1 MASTITPKDIERIV
15 AEALDQPTKEVK
27 KSALTQLGIKLEKIA
42 KQIQQQES
50 KIMSYDS
57 EIQRFISQGMS
68 RASAI
73 TQAYKENKIDVVIN
87 EEEQKLMDL
96 ILSGYLAVEKVRSAL
111 TGETIDYQIG
121 AGSKKTG
128 KIIEANM
135 TYEELAPYFKL
146 EYRSEGYS
154 IRIRVSQKM
163 VKTVL
168 QKQYSEIN
176 QNVDEIVS
184 FTPGASSLYS
194 SVFRYY
200 TDTRLNSG
208 TGTVG
213 NWGNF
218 YEAYRLLLAKSKQGN
233 LWIPDVDSIAS
244 AFREVLSGSG
254 KSGSFA
260 AGGDVFNTQVKGTFG
275 SSPTLTSSQS
285 VINALLDLK
294 MALEQYIE
302 TSSADALVNMLTRSQ
317 GGEAIFESARQE
329 AEDNIR
335 RLLESFNK

>member
-1 MASTITPKDIERIV
+1 MASTITPKDIEKIV
-15 AEALDQPTKEVK
+15 AEALDQPTKEAK
-27 KSALTQLGIKLEKIA
+27 KSALAQLGINLQKIA
-42 KQIQQQES
+42 EQIRQQET
-50 KIMSYDS
+50 KIMDYDS
-57 EIQRFISQGMS
+57 EIRRYTSQGMS

-73 TQAYKENKIDVVIN
+73 TQAYKEGRIDAVIS

-96 ILSGYLAVEKVRSAL
+96 ILNGYLAVEKVRSAL

-128 KIIEANM
+128 KVIEATM
-135 TYEELAPYFKL
+135 SYEELAPFFKI
-146 EYRSEGYS
+146 EYKSEGYS

-168 QKQYSEIN
+168 QKQHSEI
-176 QNVDEIVS
+176 QENVNEVVN

-200 TDTRLNSG
+200 TDTRLNHG

-218 YEAYRLLLAKSKQGN
+218 YEAYRLLLAKSDRGN
-233 LWIPDVDSIAS
+233 LWVPSADSIAE
-244 AFREVLSGSG
+244 AFREVLSGGG

-260 AGGDVFNTQVKGTFG
+260 AGGDVLSTQVKAAFG

-285 VINALLDLK
+285 VVNALYDLK
-294 MALEQYIE
+294 SALDQYIE
-302 TSSADALVNMLTRSQ
+302 TSSADALVGMLTRAQ

-329 AEDNIR
+329 AEDSIR
-335 RLLESFNK
+335 QLLEGFTK